1 MLAYTMDVEE
11 RSRWLRCTPGPL
23 HLAQG
28 FHASEAGEFFAH
40 ERFMTERDG
49 KDSYLLFYT
58 VSGAGEVMQGGSI
71 LRLNRGEALLMDCR
85 APQRYRTHPDV
96 GHWHHLWAHVD
107 GAAVQ
112 SMAGAMGLPQLFKV
126 SLHEARVTQAFGRL
140 MATIEKEDAASVARA
155 GLCVHEL
162 LTMVAEAEAQPSN
175 AMEAASREVV
185 QMAEDFMA
193 EHYAEQISVDDI
205 AGYAAISKTYLIRL
219 FKRHMQ
225 STPYNYLL
233 RYRITRAKEL
243 LAETDL
249 PVSRIATDVGFA
261 SESNFSYRFSQVVG
275 ESPTAYRQG
284 RPGLSRV

>member
-58 VSGAGEVMQGGSI
+58 VSGAGEVMQGNSV
-71 LRLNRGEALLMDCR
+71 LRLDRGEALLMDCR
-85 APQRYRTHPDV
+85 TPQRYRTHPDV

-107 GAAVQ
+107 GTSVQ
-112 SMAGAMGLPQLFKV
+112 TMAQAMGLPDLHKV
-126 SLHEARVTQAFGRL
+126 PLHEPGVTQTFERL
-140 MATIEKEDAASVARA
+140 MAVIEKENAASVAGA

-162 LTMVAEAEAQPSN
+162 LVMAAEAEAKPSN
-175 AMEAASREVV
+175 AMEAASRKVIRI
-185 QMAEDFMA
+185 AEDFMA
-193 EHYAEQISVDDI
+193 EHYAEQISVGDI
-205 AGYAAISKTYLIRL
+205 ADYAAISKTYLIRL

-249 PVSRIATDVGFA
+249 PVGRIATDVGFA
-261 SESNFSYRFSQVVG
+261 NESIFSYRFSQIVG
-275 ESPTAYRQG
+275 ESPTSYRLG
-284 RPGLSRV
+284 TPGLSPD